1 MTPAPAKRY
10 DLAWRRGN
18 LAVLIVLV
26 SLAAAALGA
35 RGLLHT
41 RDLGPVPQ
49 GLARRS
55 AAAREMIDPNTA
67 SAASMR
73 RLPQIGPAL
82 ARAIITAR
90 QPATSRPAA
99 SQPAA
104 SQPTGRPFK
113 SLDDLRHRRIG
124 IGPKTAQ
131 LLAPYLVFD
140 Q

>member
-67 SAASMR
+67 SAASLR

-90 QPATSRPAA
+90 Q
-99 SQPAA
+99 QPAG
-104 SQPTGRPFK
+104 GRPFTD
-113 SLDDLRHRRIG
+113 LDDLQHRVRG
-124 IGPKTAQ
+124 IGPKTAH
-131 LLAPYLVFD
+131 LLAPYLAFD

>member
-18 LAVLIVLV
+18 LAVLIILAVV
-26 SLAAAALGA
+26 AAAALGA
-35 RGLLHT
+35 RALAHT

-67 SAASMR
+67 SAASLR
-73 RLPQIGPAL
+73 RLPRIGPAL
-82 ARAIITAR
+82 ARAIIAAR
-90 QPATSRPAA
+90 DAEA
-99 SQPAA
+99 
-104 SQPTGRPFK
+104 GDPFT
-113 SLDDLRHRRIG
+113 DLHDLQHRVRG

-131 LLAPYLVFD
+131 LLAPYLTFD
-140 Q
+140 R

>member
-26 SLAAAALGA
+26 SAAAAALGA

-67 SAASMR
+67 SAASLR
-73 RLPQIGPAL
+73 RLPRIGPAL

-90 QPATSRPAA
+90 QQPATQPAA
-99 SQPAA
+99 SQPAG
-104 SQPTGRPFK
+104 GRPFTD
-113 SLDDLRHRRIG
+113 LDDLQHRVRG

-131 LLAPYLVFD
+131 LLAPYLTFD
-140 Q
+140 R